1 MPRRRASLKA
11 QRKDKKRRLRNL
23 KIKRDIKKAIKKF
36 NSYLLANNPTDAK
49 SFLSKVFSKLDK
61 AAKKGIIK
69 KNNAA
74 RKKSQFS
81 RALLKEIS
89 KKSEKPK
96 ETSVTKDF

>member
-1 MPRRRASLKA
+1 MPRRRTSLKTK
-11 QRKDKKRRLRNL
+11 RKDKKRHLRNL
-23 KIKRDIKKAIKKF
+23 KIKRDIKKAIKKI
-36 NSYLLANNPTDAK
+36 NAYLLAKNVTDAK
-49 SFLSKVFSKLDK
+49 AFLPSVFSKLDK

-74 RKKSQFS
+74 RKKSRLS

-96 ETSVTKDF
+96 EIS